1 LHRIARVEALDDYRI
16 SLAFADGT
24 MGEVDL
30 SSLAGRGVFAAWE
43 DYAEFRKVAVGD
55 SGELVWPSGVDLCP
69 DALYL
74 RVTGKAPE
82 EEFPALQHE
91 LAHA

>member
-1 LHRIARVEALDDYRI
+1 MHTITRVEALDDYRI
-16 SLAFADGT
+16 RLAFADGT
-24 MGEVDL
+24 RGEVDL
-30 SSLAGRGVFAAWE
+30 SALAGRGVFAAWE
-43 DYAEFRKVAVGD
+43 DYAEFRKVTVGD

-74 RVTGKAPE
+74 KVTGKTPE
-82 EEFPALQHE
+82 EEFPVLQHE